1 MTFQDNIPEGGTIIP
16 ILFGIDETRLT
27 RIGRISCWP
36 IYLSIGNLKKAVRR
50 SYGRH
55 SYVLIGY
62 FPTLEASGRDSD
74 KASFTEAK
82 RVLYHRCMRI
92 ILEHLDDATQRQIF
106 LAYLLLLL
114 LSLTIIKNF
123 PICI

>member
-1 MTFQDNIPEGGTIIP
+1 M
-16 ILFGIDETRLT
+16 
-27 RIGRISCWP
+27 
-36 IYLSIGNLKKAVRR
+36 
-50 SYGRH
+50 
-55 SYVLIGY
+55 
-62 FPTLEASGRDSD
+62 LEASGRDSD

-114 LSLTIIKNF
+114 FSLTIIKKISNLHLEDASGKGLMEMF
-123 PICI
+123 EIATQ